1 MICQNCQTSPASYQL
16 NFSFKHGQN
25 QISLCA
31 ECYDI
36 AKQKL
41 ENGSIQLDN
50 QMFNLLDTDG
60 SQPEQNKNVYL
71 TKPKKRKKIAFLINM
86 DGT

>member
-16 NFSFKHGQN
+16 NFSFNHGQS

-60 SQPEQNKNVYL
+60 SQPEQNKNVQL
-71 TKPKKRKKIAFLINM
+71 TKPKKRKK
-86 DGT
+86 